1 MLPTPVAGRMSF
13 SEARQTVNYA
23 VLSGAMQ
30 ISTIVEPGSARPGL
44 SHIGARCMKSM
55 ILILLASSLALALAA
70 CGDATEP
77 ASQGSEGEASP
88 PTVAAVAADDAP
100 SVETAAEAL
109 APVRPG
115 IYSSFRLDP
124 PVDRLSENEQRMVGL
139 LIDAAAI
146 MDALFWKQAFGDPV
160 VFLAGID
167 DPDARRFAEI
177 NYGPWDRLAGNQP
190 FLPGFGPKPAGANY
204 YPADMSDEEFEA
216 FEDPAKLDLYT
227 LIRRDEAGDLEVVPY
242 HEAYAEELEQA
253 AALLRQAAEL
263 SDSEGFA
270 DYLRLRAE
278 ALVSDDYQ
286 PSDMA
291 WMDVRDNN
299 VEIIIGAIE
308 TYEDQRYGAKAGYEA
323 YVMLKDHDWSQR
335 LSRYA
340 ALLPALQEGLP
351 VPEAYR
357 AESPGTDSDLNA
369 YDMVYYAGHSNA
381 GSKTIAVNLPND
393 EEVQLAR
400 GTRRLQLKNAMR
412 AKFDAILEP
421 LAEVLIAEDQRRH
434 IQFDAFFGNTM
445 FHEVAHGLGIK
456 NTINGQGTVRE
467 ALREHASPHE
477 EGKADV
483 LGLYMVR
490 ELLEQGEMEGEV
502 MDYYVTFLAG
512 IFRSVRFGAASAHGR
527 ANMMRFNYFA
537 DFGAFE
543 RDENGHYRVIEER
556 FSEAV
561 DALSRDILVM
571 QGDGDYERAGRMLE
585 ELGRIGPQLQADL
598 DRIDAAGIPVDVVF
612 EQGHEVVGF

>member
-1 MLPTPVAGRMSF
+1 MRHVYSF
-13 SEARQTVNYA
+13 LIVTVV
-23 VLSGAMQ
+23 VLM
-30 ISTIVEPGSARPGL
+30 
-44 SHIGARCMKSM
+44 
-55 ILILLASSLALALAA
+55 LAA
-70 CGDATEP
+70 CQPDSDEP
-77 ASQGSEGEASP
+77 QAVVESESPELPTSQGGDLPE
-88 PTVAAVAADDAP
+88 V
-100 SVETAAEAL
+100 AL

-124 PVDRLSENEQRMVGL
+124 PLDHLGDNEREMIGL

-146 MDALFWKQAFGDPV
+146 MDELFWHQAYGDRDT
-160 VFLAGID
+160 LLTGID
-167 DPDARRFAEI
+167 DEDTRDFAVI

-190 FLPGFGPKPAGANY
+190 FIPGVGPKPAGANY
-204 YPADMSDEEFEA
+204 YPADMTDEA
-216 FEDPAKLDLYT
+216 FEALADPAKQSLYT
-227 LIRRDEAGDLEVVPY
+227 LIRRDDDGDLMVVPY
-242 HEAYAEELEQA
+242 HQQYAEPLAEA
-253 AALLRQAAEL
+253 ADLLRQASEL
-263 SDSEGFA
+263 SDSEDFA
-270 DYLRLRAE
+270 RYLRLRAD

-291 WMDVRDNN
+291 WLDVRDSN
-299 VEIIIGAIE
+299 VELIIGAIE
-308 TYEDQRYGAKAGYEA
+308 TYEDQRYGYKAGYEA
-323 YVMLKDHDWSQR
+323 YVMIKDHAWSER

-340 ALLPALQEGLP
+340 AFLPDLQRGLP
-351 VPEAYR
+351 VPDAYR

-369 YDMVYYAGHSNA
+369 YDMLYYAGHSNA

-421 LAEVLIAEDQRRH
+421 LADILIAEDQRQH

-456 NTINGQGTVRE
+456 NTVDGSGTVRE

-483 LGLYMVR
+483 LGLFMVR
-490 ELLEQGEMEGEV
+490 ELLERGEMEGEL

-537 DFGAFE
+537 EMGAFE
-543 RDENGHYRVIEER
+543 RDNQGRYRVIEGR

-561 DALSRDILVM
+561 DALSRDILTL
-571 QGDGDYERAGRMLE
+571 QGDGDYARAGRMLDE
-585 ELGRIGPQLQADL
+585 MGIIGPELQADL
-598 DRIDAAGIPVDVVF
+598 DRIDQAGIPVDVVF
-612 EQGHEVVGF
+612 EQGREVLGLN